1 MALSASSSSILEH
14 IQNSFEKIIF
24 SGLSRCHQ
32 VYLNT
37 LKIHLRKLSFQG
49 YLGVL
54 HHLHLPLLTLCH
66 RQDGPG
72 GDTLSANFF
81 TKLTIS
87 EPNWDDS

>member
-1 MALSASSSSILEH
+1 MALSASSSSILEY
-14 IQNSFEKIIF
+14 IQNPF
-24 SGLSRCHQ
+24 
-32 VYLNT
+32 
-37 LKIHLRKLSFQG
+37 SFQG